1 MNQRSSLDEL
11 LTMDAMLDSLKV
23 ICSRLLKKEEDSLKP
38 LSTKK
43 LLEQRTKAKNII
55 RLRKNINN
63 KLSDK
68 IAA

>member
-1 MNQRSSLDEL
+1 MKQRSSLDEL

-38 LSTKK
+38 LSAKK
-43 LLEQRTKAKNII
+43 LVEQRTKAKNII